1 MQSDHQQVE
10 IMAAEEA
17 SVSAVDQT
25 SMELIQDNN
34 NNNQIHKTDEE
45 DDDDW
50 GFPNEKKK

>member
-17 SVSAVDQT
+17 NVSAVDQT

-50 GFPNEKKK
+50 GFPSEKKK

>member
-1 MQSDHQQVE
+1 
-10 IMAAEEA
+10 MAAEEA

-25 SMELIQDNN
+25 PMELIQDNN